1 LDKLTSSQGN
11 KNQDIDKRKK
21 KEEVQVLGTLGV
33 MQTPTNIENL
43 EQDVY
48 VELLKF
54 QDFLNCVV

>member
-1 LDKLTSSQGN
+1 MDKLTSSQGN